1 MGLVQDGNEGGQVHQ
16 ECGKGEHKHESST
29 TMGSILKPKAISS
42 KVEDEVDEAQ
52 EKAKDV
58 G

>member
-1 MGLVQDGNEGGQVHQ
+1 M
-16 ECGKGEHKHESST
+16 KGARFTKNVANVRIN
-29 TMGSILKPKAISS
+29 TMAKPYPA

>member
-16 ECGKGEHKHESST
+16 ECGKGELKHDASST
-29 TMGSILKPKAISS
+29 IWSILNPKAMSS

>member
-16 ECGKGEHKHESST
+16 ECGKGEHKHDASST
-29 TMGSILKPKAISS
+29 KWSILNPKAISS